1 MKYDQKALYA
11 ELTHF
16 YLSIC
21 EKEQL
26 DEPRIRGL
34 VGSLVR
40 KARQAIP
47 EEWDDKAK
55 IHQLLQLFYGDWGFH
70 CDADNYFYA
79 RNLYLPY
86 ILEEREGMP
95 VSFGALILYLA
106 ASLKLPI
113 YPVNFPTQLILRA
126 EVDGEVAFIILGVEN
141 TFQWMN

>member
-1 MKYDQKALYA
+1 MKYDQKVLYA

-55 IHQLLQLFYGDWGFH
+55 IHQLLQLYTVIGAFIAY
-70 CDADNYFYA
+70 ADNYFYA
-79 RNLYLPY
+79 RNL
-86 ILEEREGMP
+86 
-95 VSFGALILYLA
+95 
-106 ASLKLPI
+106 
-113 YPVNFPTQLILRA
+113 
-126 EVDGEVAFIILGVEN
+126 
-141 TFQWMN
+141 

>member
-55 IHQLLQLFYGDWGFH
+55 IHQLLQLVYGDW
-70 CDADNYFYA
+70 
-79 RNLYLPY
+79 
-86 ILEEREGMP
+86 
-95 VSFGALILYLA
+95 
-106 ASLKLPI
+106 
-113 YPVNFPTQLILRA
+113 
-126 EVDGEVAFIILGVEN
+126 AFIAMRIITSMLAIYI
-141 TFQWMN
+141 FRIF

>member
-1 MKYDQKALYA
+1 M
-11 ELTHF
+11 
-16 YLSIC
+16 SIC

-95 VSFGALILYLA
+95 VSLGALILYLA
-106 ASLKLPI
+106 TSLKLPI
-113 YPVNFPTQLILRA
+113 LSRKFPDST
-126 EVDGEVAFIILGVEN
+126 DFIV
-141 TFQWMN
+141 QK

>member
-21 EKEQL
+21 EKEQV

-55 IHQLLQLFYGDWGFH
+55 IHQLLQLFYVIGDFI
-70 CDADNYFYA
+70 AM
-79 RNLYLPY
+79 R
-86 ILEEREGMP
+86 IIISMP
-95 VSFGALILYLA
+95 V
-106 ASLKLPI
+106 I
-113 YPVNFPTQLILRA
+113 Y
-126 EVDGEVAFIILGVEN
+126 
-141 TFQWMN
+141 TFHIF

>member
-21 EKEQL
+21 EKEQV

-47 EEWDDKAK
+47 
-55 IHQLLQLFYGDWGFH
+55 
-70 CDADNYFYA
+70 
-79 RNLYLPY
+79 
-86 ILEEREGMP
+86 
-95 VSFGALILYLA
+95 STLA
-106 ASLKLPI
+106 AILWRLGLSL
-113 YPVNFPTQLILRA
+113 RC
-126 EVDGEVAFIILGVEN
+126 G
-141 TFQWMN
+141 

>member
-1 MKYDQKALYA
+1 MKYDQKALYT

-40 KARQAIP
+40 RARQAIP

-79 RNLYLPY
+79 RNFIPSVYF
-86 ILEEREGMP
+86 R
-95 VSFGALILYLA
+95 
-106 ASLKLPI
+106 
-113 YPVNFPTQLILRA
+113 RA
-126 EVDGEVAFIILGVEN
+126 
-141 TFQWMN
+141 